1 MAKENG
7 LIIVDEPETYLNPA
21 LSNLLWDKLIEEKSD
36 SQFVF
41 ITHSIDFVLGR
52 DNTQVSWIKDFK
64 YPDYWDI
71 ELLPKENNLPK
82 SMLTEIL
89 GSSKPLLF
97 CEGDDKSSL
106 DYHIYKSLLGENYT
120 IIPSGGHKQVIN
132 NVKASKQINNIKDA
146 YGIIDLD
153 NLTEDEKNSYEQ
165 DNVKVL
171 EFNEIEMLFF
181 EEQVMQNVMESIY
194 PEEYLERINAFKQK
208 FWDIF
213 KAKKE
218 KIILTY
224 IKNRVDN
231 YLMHEKIQ
239 DCSDLSKIKDSLKH
253 ISNYDIVS
261 QYNEKEKQIKQII
274 TNNDYSSLLKVC
286 NLKRE
291 ISRGLANR
299 YLDND
304 YVEKAK
310 QKLLTDSKLKENIVK
325 KYFQFL

>member
-1 MAKENG
+1 M
-7 LIIVDEPETYLNPA
+7 
-21 LSNLLWDKLIEEKSD
+21 
-36 SQFVF
+36 
-41 ITHSIDFVLGR
+41 LGR